1 MRMPTPEDL
10 IGVWRLVAFE
20 AEDADGVITK
30 PYGDA
35 PEGRIVYT
43 AGGIMSAHL
52 GAGDRPAF
60 ADLGDTN
67 ADRALGALKGHFSYS
82 GRWRLD
88 GNRVIHTVDMSI
100 SPDWVGLDKVRTVTF
115 DGDEIVLT
123 DETLEGRLG
132 RPTGVGRL
140 RWRREE

>member
-1 MRMPTPEDL
+1 MPGANDL
-10 IGVWRLVAFE
+10 VGVWRLVAFE
-20 AEDADGVITK
+20 ATDADGNVTR

-43 AGGIMSAHL
+43 SGGIMSAHL
-52 GAGDRPAF
+52 GAGGRPPF
-60 ADLGDTN
+60 IELGDTTEQ
-67 ADRALGALKGHFSYS
+67 RALAALRGHFSYS
-82 GRWRLD
+82 GRWRLEGD
-88 GNRVIHTVDMSI
+88 KVIHSVDMSV
-100 SPDWVGLDKVRTVTF
+100 SPDWVGTERPRTVTL

-123 DETLEGRLG
+123 DEALEGRLG